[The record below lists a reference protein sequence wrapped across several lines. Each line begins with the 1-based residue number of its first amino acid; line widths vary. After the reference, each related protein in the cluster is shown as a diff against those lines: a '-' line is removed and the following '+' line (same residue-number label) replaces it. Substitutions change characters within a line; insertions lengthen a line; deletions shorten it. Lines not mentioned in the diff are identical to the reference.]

1 MFCGNKRIQV
11 PNMGKN
17 KPFKDKYSANQ
28 NTAITLTLYLCCCK
42 YILVAFAD
50 MDFTPVLL

>member
-1 MFCGNKRIQV
+1 
-11 PNMGKN
+11 MGKN